1 MGDQKKNYKGE
12 WLSDSHCINQLV
24 KNQQGYKLNKLL
36 SQIYCYEEN
45 KQGMG
50 FPKVFIQSS

>member
-1 MGDQKKNYKGE
+1 M
-12 WLSDSHCINQLV
+12 DSHCINQLV

-50 FPKVFIQSS
+50 LPKVFIVFLMDY